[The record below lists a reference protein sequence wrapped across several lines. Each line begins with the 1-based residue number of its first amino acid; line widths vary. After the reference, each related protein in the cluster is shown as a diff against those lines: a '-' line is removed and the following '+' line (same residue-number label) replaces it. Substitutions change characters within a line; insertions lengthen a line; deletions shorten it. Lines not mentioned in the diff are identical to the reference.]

1 MLQLITRIKSIRQT
15 ILRKDPQAIAKLTFH
30 LFSALDLDKKG
41 SGGPHFDY
49 VLQTMEALVGEVAE
63 MEKEVRAGEKHEKMD
78 IEEDSQNSHQKV
90 ET

>member
-1 MLQLITRIKSIRQT
+1 
-15 ILRKDPQAIAKLTFH
+15 
-30 LFSALDLDKKG
+30 
-41 SGGPHFDY
+41 
-49 VLQTMEALVGEVAE
+49 MEALVGEVAE

>member
-49 VLQTMEALVGEVAE
+49 VL
-63 MEKEVRAGEKHEKMD
+63 
-78 IEEDSQNSHQKV
+78 
-90 ET
+90 